1 VDDRLY
7 SKAGKS
13 KQDEIAAALNDSPV
27 SKESAVKL
35 EHSFDTHSSEK
46 ESSQSLDKSE
56 DETPAPVFPLPEFIR
71 EPSALLRAHGM
82 SNSVSPD
89 MEIGT

>member
-27 SKESAVKL
+27 SKESAAKL
-35 EHSFDTHSSEK
+35 EHSFDTNSSATQ
-46 ESSQSLDKSE
+46 SSQNLDKGE

-71 EPSALLRAHGM
+71 EPSALVRAHSM